1 MIKTIK
7 KIYALYQKRKR
18 DKFFKEFERYGMKIG
33 YEIEPYGNYQQ
44 TFKWLGNNN
53 KIELEENL

>member
-18 DKFFKEFERYGMKIG
+18 NKFFKEFECYGMKIG
-33 YEIEPYGNYQQ
+33 YEIEPSGQ

-53 KIELEENL
+53 KIGLEENL